1 MPLFQLHQ
9 VTLSYGSLP
18 LLDHVNLQIERGERI
33 CLVGRNGT
41 GKTSL
46 MRLMTREEVPSEGEV
61 ITAPGTVVT
70 YLSQEIPDQITGS
83 VMEVLR
89 SGLPLNNPEEEW
101 ESDMRLEAL
110 AERISLRGDD
120 SFSSLSGGL
129 KRRTLLGRALAGK
142 PNLLL
147 LDEPT
152 NHLDLETI
160 LWLEDFLLST
170 PITLFFVTHDR
181 AFLKKLAT
189 RIVELDRGVLT
200 SWNCDYNTYLER
212 KAACLE
218 AEGKQW
224 SSFDKKLAQEEAWL
238 RQGVKARRT
247 RNEGRV
253 RALEKLR
260 QERSE
265 RRERSGKA
273 RLSLQHTSLS
283 GQKVIEAKEVSFA
296 YEGINI
302 VDHFTTTIWRG
313 DKIGIIGSNG
323 AGKTTLLKLLLG
335 EITPSHGSL
344 HLGTKLEVVYFDQLR
359 GAIDPEKSVAANVAG
374 DADTVIFQGRPR
386 HIHSYLEDFL
396 FHRERIRMPA
406 KVLSGGERNRLLLA
420 KLFLQPANVLVM
432 DEPTNDL
439 DAETMELLEELIL
452 EYNGTLLL
460 VSHDRAFLNSVVT
473 STLVF
478 EGEGKIME
486 YNGGYDD
493 WVAQRPAPKL
503 AAAPPLS
510 LLEKKSERL
519 KQPSRPIVFP
529 KREERELIEL
539 PLLIEK
545 CEAEK
550 ELLVAQLCDPEF
562 YKKEPQRLHEI
573 ENKIT
578 FLEEQIATRYARWEE
593 LEEKR
598 KNIALQFEGV
608 E

>member
-1 MPLFQLHQ
+1 VPLFQLHQ
-9 VTLSYGSLP
+9 VTLSYGALP
-18 LLDHVNLQIERGERI
+18 LLDHVNLQIEQGERI
-33 CLVGRNGT
+33 SLVGRNGT

-83 VMEVLR
+83 VMEVIR
-89 SGLPLNNPEEEW
+89 SGLPVNNLEEEW

-129 KRRTLLGRALAGK
+129 KRRTLLARALAGK

-160 LWLEDFLLST
+160 LWLEDFLLTT

-200 SWNCDYNTYLER
+200 SWNCDYNTYVER
-212 KAACLE
+212 KAAWLE

-374 DADTVIFQGRPR
+374 DADTVIFQGHPR

-493 WVAQRPAPKL
+493 WVAQRPASKL
-503 AAAPPLS
+503 AAPSPLS
-510 LLEKKSERL
+510 LLEKKSERP

-529 KREERELIEL
+529 KREERELTEL
-539 PLLIEK
+539 PLLIEQY
-545 CEAEK
+545 EAEK
-550 ELLVAQLCDPEF
+550 ELLVVQLCDPEF
-562 YKKEPQRLHEI
+562 YKKEPQRLREI
-573 ENKIT
+573 ENKIAL
-578 FLEEQIATRYARWEE
+578 LEEQIATRYTRWEE

>member
-9 VTLSYGSLP
+9 VTLSYGALP
-18 LLDHVNLQIERGERI
+18 LLDHVNLQIEQGERI
-33 CLVGRNGT
+33 SLVGRNGT

-83 VMEVLR
+83 VMEVIR
-89 SGLPLNNPEEEW
+89 SGLPVNNLEEEW

-129 KRRTLLGRALAGK
+129 KRRTLLARALAGK

-160 LWLEDFLLST
+160 LWLEDFLLTT

-200 SWNCDYNTYLER
+200 SWNCDYNTYVER
-212 KAACLE
+212 KAAWLE

-374 DADTVIFQGRPR
+374 DADTVIFQGHPR

-493 WVAQRPAPKL
+493 WVAQRPASKL
-503 AAAPPLS
+503 AAPSPLS
-510 LLEKKSERL
+510 LLEKKSERP

-529 KREERELIEL
+529 KREERELTEL
-539 PLLIEK
+539 PLLIEQY
-545 CEAEK
+545 EAEK
-550 ELLVAQLCDPEF
+550 ELLVVQLCDPEF
-562 YKKEPQRLHEI
+562 YKKEPQRLREI
-573 ENKIT
+573 ENKIAL
-578 FLEEQIATRYARWEE
+578 LEEQIATRYTRWEE